1 MILVPAGSPE
11 GRAVGDR
18 EAPLGDGET
27 SAAGLEVGD
36 GEEADDAPPGDAESS
51 GEDPEV
57 DDPPQPTTSRQTTR
71 TRLFMRQV

>member
-18 EAPLGDGET
+18 DAPLGDGDT
-27 SAAGLEVGD
+27 SAAGLEVDD
-36 GEEADDAPPGDAESS
+36 GEEADDAPPGDAECS

-71 TRLFMRQV
+71 TRHLMRQV